1 MTISMYH
8 PGSREFQDRFDTR
21 RLADRIEER
30 LVRDRVTADDKA
42 LIERLDMFFLATVD
56 EAGQPSCSY
65 KGGDPGFVRVLD
77 EFNLVFP
84 VYDGNGMFVS
94 AGNMARSPRIG
105 MLFIDFE
112 QPKRLRVHGSVS
124 IERDDPLLPAYAEAQ
139 FIVRVRVE
147 KVFPNCPRYVHK
159 YRRIESSPY
168 VPRAA
173 CETPVPNWKRSEW
186 AADVLPAKDPARGK
200 K

>member
-1 MTISMYH
+1 MTSMYH

-21 RLADRIEER
+21 RLADRIEQT
-30 LVRDRVTADDKA
+30 LVREHVTAEDKA

-65 KGGDPGFVRVLD
+65 KGGDPGFVRVVD
-77 EFNLVFP
+77 ETQLAFP

-94 AGNMARSPRIG
+94 AGNMARQPLVG

-112 QPKRLRVHGSVS
+112 QPKRLRIHGRAR
-124 IERDDPLLPAYAEAQ
+124 IELEDPLLADYAEAQ
-139 FIVRVRVE
+139 FIVRVRVQ

-159 YRRIESSPY
+159 FQRVERSPY

-173 CETPVPNWKRSEW
+173 CETPIPSWKRSDW
-186 AADVLPAKDPARGK
+186 AADVLPENDPANRK